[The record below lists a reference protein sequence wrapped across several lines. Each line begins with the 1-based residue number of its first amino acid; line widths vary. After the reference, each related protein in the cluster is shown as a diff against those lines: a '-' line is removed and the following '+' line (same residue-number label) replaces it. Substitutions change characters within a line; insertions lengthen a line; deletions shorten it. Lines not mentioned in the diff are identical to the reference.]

1 MARAGRPDAVAAML
15 QRQVSNP
22 VANIVARLYT
32 CLRDAPRALAY
43 LEQAFEANEPNL
55 AEIVEDPDSDWLRAA
70 PRLVTLRQK
79 LNLP

>member
-1 MARAGRPDAVAAML
+1 ML

-32 CLRDAPRALAY
+32 CLRDPLALSY
-43 LEQAFEANEPNL
+43 LEQAFSANEPNL
-55 AEIVEDPDSDWLRAA
+55 AEIVEAPDSDWLRAD